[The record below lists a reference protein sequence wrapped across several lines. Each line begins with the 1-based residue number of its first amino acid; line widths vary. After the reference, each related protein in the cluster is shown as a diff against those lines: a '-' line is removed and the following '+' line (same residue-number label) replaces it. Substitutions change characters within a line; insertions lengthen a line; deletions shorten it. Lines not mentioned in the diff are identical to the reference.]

1 MASRAEVFGNG
12 TIRGEGTA
20 IPHHHA
26 IIILVAGVP
35 QRPLNDTGGRV
46 PRQDQGRHAEPPEV
60 DTEIGGV
67 KWAGGTKHL
76 VLYDR
81 QKLDKP
87 RNKLTMPSRT
97 PPGLSARPP
106 ARGWGLGLPTAQRT
120 IEGNE
125 AMHMLRKGQLEG
137 GAKGDVLAQNRV
149 INQLFGVAV

>member
-20 IPHHHA
+20 IPHHHV
-26 IIILVAGVP
+26 IIILLAGVP
-35 QRPLNDTGGRV
+35 QRPLDDTGGRV

-97 PPGLSARPP
+97 PLGLSARPP
-106 ARGWGLGLPTAQRT
+106 ARGWGLGHFPR
-120 IEGNE
+120 
-125 AMHMLRKGQLEG
+125 RKGPSREMKPCTCSARASLR
-137 GAKGDVLAQNRV
+137 GAPRGMSSPRTASSTSCSV
-149 INQLFGVAV
+149 